1 MTVPTPPRTP
11 LVDPRNTDM
20 ASAWNGEE
28 GEDWA
33 AQADRFD
40 ATSACFDPPLLDGAR
55 IAATDRVLDVGCG
68 AGSRPAQPLPGTR
81 PGSTSRHHCWPRH
94 AGAAWPRG

>member
-11 LVDPRNTDM
+11 LVDALNADM

-33 AQADRFD
+33 ARADRFD
-40 ATSACFDPPLLDGAR
+40 AASAAFDPALADGAR
-55 IAATDRVLDVGCG
+55 IAAADRVLDVGCG
-68 AGSRPAQPLPGTR
+68 AGISTRAKRCPSVATARSTVAPPA
-81 PGSTSRHHCWPRH
+81 SSVWK
-94 AGAAWPRG
+94 